1 MSQAKQKILL
11 ILSLSLIVLSL
22 TGCTLSGKSGTYPS
36 NNINGIVPW
45 GAGGGTDLVSRT
57 VVNGAQE
64 ALGKNIIM
72 VNRTGA
78 SGTIGQQYVYDQK
91 ADGYTLLFNTGDGS
105 LYPVLGLS
113 DLTYKEFTPIY
124 IFARIAGVVVVSKD
138 SPYNSID
145 DLLED
150 AKARPNTIKM
160 GVSGVGGLPW
170 VASIMMNN
178 LFDTSFSPVT
188 FDGDGPLITALM
200 GNQIDV
206 TVLSAGSAMQYLQ
219 QGDFKGLAVISN
231 DPIDAIPD
239 VPALGAVKPEAQ
251 SMLETTGP
259 WFGVFVKKETPDD
272 VVATL
277 TEAFKAGYE
286 NEEFQ
291 SFLQTNGYTPLG
303 LTGDAAWDH
312 INAWQSQ
319 QAWLIHDAG
328 QSQASPE
335 DFDIPRPGQ

>member
-1 MSQAKQKILL
+1 MRKRNANL
-11 ILSLSLIVLSL
+11 IRLIAIALIALSLS
-22 TGCTLSGKSGTYPS
+22 GCTLSGKGGDYPS
-36 NNINGIVPW
+36 STITGVVPW

-57 VVNGAQE
+57 VVSGAQE
-64 ALGKNIIM
+64 ALGKNIVM
-72 VNRTGA
+72 MNKTGA

-113 DLTYKEFTPIY
+113 ELTYKEFTPIY

-138 SPYNSID
+138 SPYDSID

-150 AKARPNTIKM
+150 AKANPDTIKM

-170 VASIMMNN
+170 VASIMLNN
-178 LFDTSFSPVT
+178 LFDTRFSQIT
-188 FDGDGPLITALM
+188 FDGDGPLITALL
-200 GNQIDV
+200 GDQIDV

-231 DPIDAIPD
+231 EPIDAISD

-259 WFGVFVKKETPDD
+259 WFGVFVKKETPED
-272 VVATL
+272 VVAKL
-277 TEAFKAGYE
+277 TEAFKTGYE

-291 SFLQTNGYTPLG
+291 TFLQTNGYTPLG
-303 LTGDAAWDH
+303 LTGEAAWNH

-328 QSQASPE
+328 KSQASPE
-335 DFDIPRPGQ
+335 EFDIPRPAQ